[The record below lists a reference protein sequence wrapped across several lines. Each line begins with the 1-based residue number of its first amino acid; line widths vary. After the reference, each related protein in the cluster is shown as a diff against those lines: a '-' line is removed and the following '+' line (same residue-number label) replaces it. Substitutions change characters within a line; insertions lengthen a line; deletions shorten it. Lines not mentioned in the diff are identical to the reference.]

1 MCAPID
7 SANGEPQCKVD
18 SNDDQGAADISANFA
33 TDCYPRTEET
43 KDCARYTD

>member
-1 MCAPID
+1 MRAPID
-7 SANGEPQCKVD
+7 ATNGEAQSKVD
-18 SNDDQGAADISANFA
+18 SNNDQGAADITADFA